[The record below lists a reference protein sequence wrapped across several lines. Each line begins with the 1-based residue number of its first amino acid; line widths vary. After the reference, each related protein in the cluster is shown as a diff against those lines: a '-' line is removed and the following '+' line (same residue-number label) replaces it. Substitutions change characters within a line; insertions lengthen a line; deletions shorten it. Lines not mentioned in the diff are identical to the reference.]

1 MWISLVRM
9 FSAVRSQ
16 SYLRSQGFLRAYHQ
30 VQSSLNTLIC
40 ARVSLRTGP
49 LVEDGAKKESGKK
62 KERTERTMG
71 KGSDAPAP
79 APFPP
84 RLRLLLGP
92 FGRGQTLLAGA
103 CSQAMR
109 AFALIAKIHPS
120 RPWSSVSQLTYI
132 YISDWEPE
140 KKKENSGSKAA
151 HCLSSINFYQC
162 DGVKGLTVR

>member
-1 MWISLVRM
+1 M

-49 LVEDGAKKESGKK
+49 LVEDGANKESGKK

-84 RLRLLLGP
+84 RLRLLLVP

-103 CSQAMR
+103 LFVRVSAPLRLSPEVPDQFGRHCIPYFSISASKSR
-109 AFALIAKIHPS
+109 SAL
-120 RPWSSVSQLTYI
+120 
-132 YISDWEPE
+132 
-140 KKKENSGSKAA
+140 
-151 HCLSSINFYQC
+151 CL
-162 DGVKGLTVR
+162 